1 MISHVERINLF
12 ITDYTD
18 DFEDLKFLEVQKL
31 KKTSQNL
38 FSELMNLYLLEQDY
52 SLRNWIRYSLTENMD
67 QEQEDAYVQSCI
79 SDQGKAFNDAFEG
92 FYQTHTLANSELE
105 H

>member
-18 DFEDLKFLEVQKL
+18 DFEDLKFLEVKKL
-31 KKTSQNL
+31 KKTSQNM

-52 SLRNWIRYSLTENMD
+52 SLRNYEI
-67 QEQEDAYVQSCI
+67 
-79 SDQGKAFNDAFEG
+79 
-92 FYQTHTLANSELE
+92 
-105 H
+105 